1 MISLALVMC
10 ISGFLIGVLP
20 DLPFAFP
27 YWLLIALLTLVYP
40 LALSRTFK
48 TNRADYEF
56 RMLHWLPF
64 IMSILWIAFQFLG
77 PKAKILKIFQ
87 MGFFFLWSLPL
98 VAVGIAFLIIFSVH
112 VIRRRRIR
120 IIVLS
125 IFLALFTIGA
135 VTSEA
140 MGFDYHIRRAMYP
153 PYPKLMATVQDTA
166 NNLRI
171 AIATLTGTAGETPSS
186 ASSSSSSVRSMLAV
200 ATSSA
205 ATITSSSLSSVRPTK
220 LPASGPPE
228 TAGMLGVTLLG
239 LYMASVH
246 MRAKKRV

>member
-10 ISGFLIGVLP
+10 IAGFLIGVLP
-20 DLPFAFP
+20 DLPLAFP
-27 YWLLIALLTLVYP
+27 YWLLIALLTLAYP
-40 LALSRTFK
+40 LALSRTLRA
-48 TNRADYEF
+48 NRADYEF

-77 PKAKILKIFQ
+77 PKARILKIFQ

-125 IFLALFTIGA
+125 LFLALFTIGA

-140 MGFDYHIRRAMYP
+140 MGFDYHIRRTIYP
-153 PYPKLMATVQDTA
+153 EYPKLMATVQDTVH
-166 NNLRI
+166 NLRT
-171 AIATLTGTAGETPSS
+171 AIATLTGTAAETSS
-186 ASSSSSSVRSMLAV
+186 SSRSSSSVRSVIAIT
-200 ATSSA
+200 TSSA
-205 ATITSSSLSSVRPTK
+205 AMNTASSLSSVRPTK
-220 LPASGPPE
+220 LPASGPE
-228 TAGMLGVTLLG
+228 AAGMLAATLLG